1 MTGRGFDLPVL
12 ALGGAAV
19 LSSAFTF
26 SSGGP
31 APIEFIHIRG
41 AGLVLILILGVA
53 AVTAGILR
61 VRLLAIVAGAGFVAA
76 ALLQLL
82 QADQSVNWLDGDGST
97 VALMGGL
104 GIGLL
109 AVTLTPRPSSGEV
122 PVPTAQNRT
131 THDESDRA
139 A

>member
-1 MTGRGFDLPVL
+1 MTRRRVDLPVL
-12 ALGGAAV
+12 TLGGAA
-19 LSSAFTF
+19 LLGSAFTF

-31 APIEFIHIRG
+31 AQIEFIHIRG
-41 AGLVLILILGVA
+41 AGLVLLLILGVA
-53 AVTAGILR
+53 AVVAGILR
-61 VRLLAIVAGAGFVAA
+61 VRGLAVVSGAGFVAA

-82 QADQSVNWLDGDGST
+82 QADRSVNWLDGDGST

-109 AVTLTPRPSSGEV
+109 AVTLTPRPSADAVS
-122 PVPTAQNRT
+122 VPTARKGTN
-131 THDESDRA
+131 HDESDRA